1 MPYAFLDVRKTESF
15 LEVILNNP
23 ARRNPLSS
31 EMISE
36 LVSVLATPEAMDA
49 QGIIIAAS
57 GPVFSA
63 GHDFSDMMDK
73 ELDALRDLMHVCAHL
88 MQSLQLMPQP
98 VLAKVQGPAMA
109 AGCQLALSCDLVV
122 ASENA
127 FFQTPGGKSGWF
139 CFTPMVA
146 LTRSI
151 GRKRAFEMLMS
162 GEPVP
167 AKTAYEWGMINR
179 VVAPERLD
187 KEALDLMGKVT
198 QGSPQLRAMGKKA
211 FYTQI
216 EMPQDHAYRYATDM
230 MALTGITEDPQE
242 RMKAFVEKRPP
253 VFKHQKKNDA
263 APETGQE
270 NE

>member
-1 MPYAFLDVRKTESF
+1 MSYAFLEIRKTDNF

-23 ARRNPLSS
+23 SRRNPLSS
-31 EMISE
+31 ELISE
-36 LVSVLATPEAMDA
+36 FLSVLDTPEAMDA
-49 QGIIIAAS
+49 QGIIVAAS

-63 GHDFSDMMDK
+63 GHDFSDMLGKDF
-73 ELDALRDLMHVCAHL
+73 ETLRNLMHACANL
-88 MQSLQLMPQP
+88 MQSLQRMPQP

-109 AGCQLALSCDLVV
+109 AGSQLALSCDLVV

-127 FFQTPGGKSGWF
+127 FFQTPGGRSGWF

-167 AKTAYEWGMINR
+167 AQTAYEWGMINR

-187 KEALDLMGKVT
+187 DEALDLMHKVT
-198 QGSPQLRAMGKKA
+198 RGSPPLRAMGKKA

-216 EMPQDHAYRYATDM
+216 EMPLDHAYRYATDI

-242 RMKAFVEKRPP
+242 RMRAFVEKRPP
-253 VFKHQKKNDA
+253 VFKHQKKNISD
-263 APETGQE
+263 PETGQE
-270 NE
+270 V